1 MSRNVVR
8 YLGGK
13 ETTIITGDFIALVA
27 GDINGHIGSNPEN
40 YENQHEH
47 YGYGV
52 RNKERKRI
60 LICAAMNVT
69 LGDTPFKNKANHQ
82 ASFESC

>member
-8 YLGGK
+8 YFGGK
-13 ETTIITGDFIALVA
+13 ETTIIAGDFIALVA
-27 GDINGHIGSNPEN
+27 GGINGHTGSNPEN

-52 RNKERKRI
+52 RNKERERI
-60 LICAAMNVT
+60 LICAVMNVT
-69 LGDTPFKNKANHQ
+69 VGDTPSKIRQ
-82 ASFESC
+82 IT